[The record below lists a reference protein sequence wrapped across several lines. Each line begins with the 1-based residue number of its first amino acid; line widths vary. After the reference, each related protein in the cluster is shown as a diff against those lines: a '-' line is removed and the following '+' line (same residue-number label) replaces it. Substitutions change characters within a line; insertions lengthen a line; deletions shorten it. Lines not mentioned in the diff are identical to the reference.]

1 MRVCLSAR
9 LLAFAGGLALT
20 GCTVPY
26 AVGTT
31 ARTLPARQVMAS
43 GVVQAVSA
51 DRALDADARA
61 GGPVLTFGN
70 EARLGLG
77 PRADVGVRLL
87 GNSVVA
93 TYKQRLSGTGD
104 SGSALIVGAGFV
116 GASRLHA
123 EATLVASG
131 RAVERVVP
139 YGGVRVQAMAALTD
153 DVLEVPPA
161 AGAFGGARI
170 GWPDLAVSPELGV
183 YYHPSPLL
191 RDGDWVVVPS
201 VTVTGDRLMRALGL

>member
-1 MRVCLSAR
+1 MRLAFPAWAALAASLSA
-9 LLAFAGGLALT
+9 
-20 GCTVPY
+20 CTVPY

-31 ARTLPARQVMAS
+31 ARTVAERHVVGS
-43 GVVQAVSA
+43 GILQAVSA
-51 DRALDADARA
+51 DRALDVDATS

-93 TYKQRLSGTGD
+93 TYKQRLTGTGD
-104 SGSALIVGAGFV
+104 AGSALLVGAGFV

-131 RAVERVVP
+131 RAIDRVVP
-139 YGGVRVQAMAALTD
+139 YGGVRVQAMTAIAPD
-153 DVLEVPPA
+153 ALEVPPA

-170 GWPDLAVSPELGV
+170 GWPDLAVSPELGIF
-183 YYHPSPLL
+183 YHPSPLL
-191 RDGDWVVVPS
+191 RDGDWVIVPS